1 MTLVA
6 AVFSVLLVCPSSMPA
21 DVGSYSAQNCC
32 SIWYASRNSVGKYC
46 FSAVVA
52 NPAPGELKW
61 QEGLLKQG

>member
-32 SIWYASRNSVGKYC
+32 SIMVC
-46 FSAVVA
+46 
-52 NPAPGELKW
+52 L
-61 QEGLLKQG
+61 QEQCWKILL